1 MKHLKLAKLT
11 IASLLVSASVYI
23 APSVQAETKVT
34 TTEYINWG
42 YLNPARGDK
51 SPGAADLWG
60 DRTKDT
66 ATGMLVRFNKGFE
79 SPPHIH
85 NITYR
90 GIVIKGEMH
99 NDDPNAAKMWM
110 PTGSFWIQPAGEDH
124 TTAANDK
131 TNLIYLEIDEGPYLV
146 QPSKEHF
153 DNGERPVNLHVD
165 NMVWLQESDLVNIA
179 ANDVS
184 ATYLWGDTN
193 SVYGTLVKLPKVFEG
208 SITSSGDEF
217 KAVVI
222 QGSLSYIDENK
233 SNARTLNAGSYVA
246 SSTPA
251 KHRLRNISDDETI
264 VYVRASSKYQI
275 NDLVSR

>member
-1 MKHLKLAKLT
+1 MKPTNRNKLT
-11 IASLLVSASVYI
+11 VASLLLSTCFLLVPGAHAKDKVI
-23 APSVQAETKVT
+23 AAKDVE
-34 TTEYINWG
+34 WG
-42 YLNPARGDK
+42 YLNPARGDQ

-90 GIVIKGEMH
+90 SIVIEGEMH

-110 PTGSFWIQPAGEDH
+110 PTGSFWTQPAGEDH

-146 QPSKEHF
+146 KPSKEHF
-153 DNGERPVNLHVD
+153 DNGERPINVHAD
-165 NMVWLQESDLVNIA
+165 NMVWLQKSDLVNIA
-179 ANDVS
+179 ANGVS
-184 ATYLWGDTN
+184 VAYLWGETS
-193 SVYGTLVKLPKVFEG
+193 SVYGTLVKLPKGFKG
-208 SITSSGDEF
+208 SIKSNGDEF

-222 QGSLSYIDENK
+222 KGSINYTQN
-233 SNARTLNAGSYVA
+233 NASRQIELNAGSYIE
-246 SSTPA
+246 SSTA
-251 KHRLRNISDDETI
+251 AHHSVENANQSETI
-264 VYVRASSKYQI
+264 VYVRTSSKFSVT
-275 NDLVSR
+275 D

>member
-1 MKHLKLAKLT
+1 MHLKSSLKKAAMVLI
-11 IASLLVSASVYI
+11 IATTSGVSAQQ
-23 APSVQAETKVT
+23 ALAETQVT
-34 TTEYINWG
+34 TADEVKWG

-60 DRTKDT
+60 DRTIDT
-66 ATGMLVRFNKGFE
+66 ASGMLVRFNKGFE

-90 GIVIKGEMH
+90 GIVIEGEMH

-110 PTGSFWIQPAGEDH
+110 PTGSFWTQPAGEDH

-146 QPSKEHF
+146 QPSKQHF
-153 DNGERPVNLHVD
+153 DNGERPINIHAD
-165 NMVWLQESDLVNIA
+165 NMVWLHKTDLATINA
-179 ANDVS
+179 AGVS

-193 SVYGTLVKLPKVFEG
+193 AVYGSMVKIPKGFKG
-208 SITSSGDEF
+208 SIDSDASEF

-222 QGSLSYIDENK
+222 SGSLEYNETTTLKPGSFITSQGKSRLAIENDT
-233 SNARTLNAGSYVA
+233 NEDA
-246 SSTPA
+246 
-251 KHRLRNISDDETI
+251 I
-264 VYVRASSKYQI
+264 VYIRASSPYDV
-275 NDLVSR
+275 NE

>member
-1 MKHLKLAKLT
+1 MKKIAWRKLT
-11 IASLLVSASVYI
+11 VATLIMSACSAFITSAY
-23 APSVQAETKVT
+23 AETKIVT
-34 TTEYINWG
+34 AENVEWG

-99 NDDPNAAKMWM
+99 NDDPSAAKMWM
-110 PTGSFWIQPAGEDH
+110 PTGSFWTQPAGEDH

-146 QPSKEHF
+146 KSSKEHF
-153 DNGERPVNLHVD
+153 DNGERPVNLHID
-165 NMVWLQESDLVNIA
+165 NMVWLQKSDLVNIGA
-179 ANDVS
+179 DGVS

-193 SVYGTLVKLPKVFEG
+193 SVYGTLIKLPSGFEG
-208 SITSSGDEF
+208 SISSKGGEF
-217 KAVVI
+217 KAVVVK
-222 QGSLSYIDENK
+222 GSLNYKQDS
-233 SNARTLNAGSYVA
+233 SAGALTLNAGSYIET
-246 SSTPA
+246 STTA
-251 KHRLRNISDDETI
+251 THEVRNVSDADAI
-264 VYVRASSKYQI
+264 VYVRSSSKYQVK
-275 NDLVSR
+275 N

>member
-34 TTEYINWG
+34 TAEDINWG

-66 ATGMLVRFNKGFE
+66 ATGMLVRFKKGFE

-110 PTGSFWIQPAGEDH
+110 PTGSFWTQPAGEDH

-179 ANDVS
+179 ADDVS

-193 SVYGTLVKLPKVFEG
+193 NVYGTLVKLPSGFEG

-222 QGSLSYIDENK
+222 KGSLNYKQD
-233 SNARTLNAGSYVA
+233 SNAEALALDAGSYIE

-251 KHRLRNISDDETI
+251 THEIRNVSDADAI
-264 VYVRASSKYQI
+264 VYVRSSSKYQVK
-275 NDLVSR
+275 N

>member
-1 MKHLKLAKLT
+1 MKPTKRNKLT
-11 IASLLVSASVYI
+11 IASLLLSTCFLLVPGAQAQDKVI
-23 APSVQAETKVT
+23 AAKDVE
-34 TTEYINWG
+34 WG

-90 GIVIKGEMH
+90 SIVIEGEMH

-110 PTGSFWIQPAGEDH
+110 PTGSFWTQPAGEDH

-146 QPSKEHF
+146 KPSKEHF
-153 DNGERPVNLHVD
+153 DNGERPINVHAD
-165 NMVWLQESDLVNIA
+165 NMVWLQKSDLVNIA
-179 ANDVS
+179 ADGVS
-184 ATYLWGDTN
+184 VAYLWGETS
-193 SVYGTLVKLPKVFEG
+193 SVYGTLVKLPKGFKG
-208 SITSSGDEF
+208 SIKSNGDEF

-222 QGSLSYIDENK
+222 KGSINYTQNNPPRQIE
-233 SNARTLNAGSYVA
+233 LNAGGYIE
-246 SSTPA
+246 SSTA
-251 KHRLRNISDDETI
+251 AHHSVENANQSEI
-264 VYVRASSKYQI
+264 
-275 NDLVSR
+275 